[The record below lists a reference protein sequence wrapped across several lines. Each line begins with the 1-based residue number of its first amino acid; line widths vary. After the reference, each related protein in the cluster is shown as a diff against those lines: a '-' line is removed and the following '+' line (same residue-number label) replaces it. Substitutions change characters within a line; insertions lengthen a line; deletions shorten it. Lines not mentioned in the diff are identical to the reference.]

1 MDLERIK
8 LLNNEYENQTVFS
21 PEELNRFRKA
31 METYECKLLSLYG
44 KILNR

>member
-8 LLNNEYENQTVFS
+8 LLNNEYENQPVFS

-31 METYECKLLSLYG
+31 TSPLPYH
-44 KILNR
+44 IAV